1 MLDLED
7 LLQDAFLIFTKIKVT
22 YPRVIEPRH
31 FMALYKRAL
40 INSLHDKAA
49 YKQRREN
56 IGVHLGIDA
65 ADLGIGRIG
74 ETSNAGYLAVLIS
87 EMPDELQAVLNRL
100 AQGLPL
106 EKRRPY
112 ALQPREGLSM
122 QLRRHLRLPINSD
135 PLVIIK
141 HLLTT

>member
-1 MLDLED
+1 MPRKCERAREHVGFSPEWGNEFAKYATNLHKAQKWRVDPMLDLED

-49 YKQRREN
+49 YKQRRGN
-56 IGVHLGIDA
+56 ICVHLGIDA

-74 ETSNAGYLAVLIS
+74 ETSNAGYLA
-87 EMPDELQAVLNRL
+87 
-100 AQGLPL
+100 
-106 EKRRPY
+106 
-112 ALQPREGLSM
+112 
-122 QLRRHLRLPINSD
+122 
-135 PLVIIK
+135 
-141 HLLTT
+141 